1 MMNYVRYR
9 RSFVMLEEQ
18 SRDYCARDA
27 PIKGYLKVETGNNK
41 GAMRCVVQN
50 LRYYSR
56 GDYIYKLIFFGKSRD
71 KTIHYVMGNL
81 IVNRYGNGETYFRFN
96 PLDMDGKGNA
106 YHDFTVAIVAATSS
120 INEKEPLHPVLKGVI
135 RQESPSK
142 RQDEEPLDDEIEKCE
157 VETEKEEVCE
167 EVKHEEAEDV
177 REENGRHR
185 YNSFYNEYLVRYCI
199 HTCDAASE
207 YDDVTPFENDRTN
220 ARWKRIRDVSSLP
233 LVSPGAHFF
242 AGQYKHYLFGAKPDP
257 EGRAEEFYIA
267 IPGRFT
273 QEEQPDGGK
282 SGFVYWQPMMGA
294 PEDKGSYG
302 YWIVA
307 IDKNGDILEV
317 KT

>member
-1 MMNYVRYR
+1 MM
-9 RSFVMLEEQ
+9 
-18 SRDYCARDA
+18 
-27 PIKGYLKVETGNNK
+27 K
-41 GAMRCVVQN
+41 
-50 LRYYSR
+50 
-56 GDYIYKLIFFGKSRD
+56 
-71 KTIHYVMGNL
+71 
-81 IVNRYGNGETYFRFN
+81 
-96 PLDMDGKGNA
+96 
-106 YHDFTVAIVAATSS
+106 
-120 INEKEPLHPVLKGVI
+120 
-135 RQESPSK
+135 
-142 RQDEEPLDDEIEKCE
+142 IEKCE

-177 REENGRHR
+177 REEMGDIDS
-185 YNSFYNEYLVRYCI
+185 NSFYNEYLVRYCI